1 MLPSMRAGVW
11 NLVIGL
17 LAVGAGASGRFALIG
32 THSST
37 ALVVVGGCIAA
48 LGLFQLIRS
57 RKSQ

>member
-1 MLPSMRAGVW
+1 MRAGVW

-37 ALVVVGGCIAA
+37 ALVVIGGCIAA
-48 LGLFQLIRS
+48 LGLYQLVKS
-57 RKSQ
+57 RKTQ

>member
-17 LAVGAGASGRFALIG
+17 LAVVAGASGRFALIG

-37 ALVVVGGCIAA
+37 ALVVIGGCIAA
-48 LGLFQLIRS
+48 LGLYQLVRS
-57 RKSQ
+57 KKS